1 MNLSTIYR
9 PFEATMPWAG
19 VARRH
24 KANERKA
31 QQSASP
37 VSGLTDLQRRLVVLH
52 VAQATPTRPAD
63 ERAAWPGIAVVCSL
77 CFAALAVATGAW
89 Q

>member
-9 PFEATMPWAG
+9 PFEVTIPRARA
-19 VARRH
+19 ARRH
-24 KANERKA
+24 KANEHKE
-31 QQSASP
+31 QQPASP
-37 VSGLTDLQRRLVVLH
+37 AAGLTDLQRRLVMLH

-63 ERAAWPGIAVVCSL
+63 ERPTWPGVALVCSL
-77 CFAALAVATGAW
+77 CFAAFVVATGAW

>member
-19 VARRH
+19 AIRRH
-24 KANERKA
+24 KTNERKA
-31 QQSASP
+31 QRSASP
-37 VSGLTDLQRRLVVLH
+37 VAGLTDLQRRLVVLH
-52 VAQATPTRPAD
+52 VAQATPMRPGD
-63 ERAAWPGIAVVCSL
+63 ERPTWPGIALVCSL
-77 CFAALAVATGAW
+77 CFAALAIATGW

>member
-19 VARRH
+19 VIRRS
-24 KANERKA
+24 KA
-31 QQSASP
+31 QERAASP
-37 VSGLTDLQRRLVVLH
+37 IAGLTDLQRRLVMLH

-63 ERAAWPGIAVVCSL
+63 ERRSWPGIALVCSL
-77 CFAALAVATGAW
+77 CFAALAIATGAW
-89 Q
+89 L

>member
-9 PFEATMPWAG
+9 PLEVTLPRARA
-19 VARRH
+19 VRRH
-24 KANERKA
+24 KDNAHREPLPP
-31 QQSASP
+31 SP
-37 VSGLTDLQRRLVVLH
+37 ISGLTDLQRRLVMLH
-52 VAQATPTRPAD
+52 VAQATPTRPSD
-63 ERAAWPGIAVVCSL
+63 ERPSWPGIALVCSL

>member
-19 VARRH
+19 VIRRP
-24 KANERKA
+24 KLAK
-31 QQSASP
+31 QPASP

-52 VAQATPTRPAD
+52 VAQATPTRPSD
-63 ERAAWPGIAVVCSL
+63 ERPSWPGVALVCSL
-77 CFAALAVATGAW
+77 CFAALIVATGAW